1 MAARLIPGNK
11 NKRGVSS
18 SENRRMADMTTM
30 PEKMQRKLFDIFR
43 SRIEVFFDRFKGDP
57 HPERWHGN
65 LKSAWEE
72 YLSSLGLERRESSV
86 VGEPPTPK
94 NGEEDFVMIRCPL
107 LNIDVRDRSRSWL
120 VIPQD
125 LAFKILSLGSLP

>member
-1 MAARLIPGNK
+1 
-11 NKRGVSS
+11 
-18 SENRRMADMTTM
+18 MTTM

-43 SRIEVFFDRFKGDP
+43 SRLEVFFDRLKGDP
-57 HPERWHGN
+57 YHSERWYGN

-107 LNIDVRDRSRSWL
+107 LNMEERDFIHAGGDRSWL
-120 VIPQD
+120 TIPQD
-125 LAFKILSLGSLP
+125 LAFKILALGSLP